1 MSVLVPAGF
10 IIWNHFSFPLLS
22 TNHIRNAKVRMLIA
36 EQIVVQE
43 GVALIFE
50 MPQSGLVAKPKT
62 KRIPAIKIKTIS
74 IFTVFSENF
83 RYKTAQ
89 MTPNM
94 VIEEFDAFP
103 SPSEP
108 IVFFSEAENM
118 EGLSITIQLK
128 ITKKIKKTMSTS
140 NFSFAK
146 SVMVAQAKY
155 AHPINP
161 NMPHQ

>member
-10 IIWNHFSFPLLS
+10 IILNHFSFPFLS
-22 TNHIRNAKVRMLIA
+22 TNHIKNAKVRMLIA

-50 MPQSGLVAKPKT
+50 IPHKGLVAKPKT
-62 KRIPAIKIKTIS
+62 KRITAIKIKTIS
-74 IFTVFSENF
+74 IITVFSEYF
-83 RYKTAQ
+83 RYKAAQ
-89 MTPNM
+89 ITPNM
-94 VIEEFDAFP
+94 VIDELDPFP
-103 SPSEP
+103 RPREP
-108 IVFFSEAENM
+108 MVFFNVDENI
-118 EGLSITIQLK
+118 EGLSITIELK

-155 AHPINP
+155 AQPINP

>member
-1 MSVLVPAGF
+1 
-10 IIWNHFSFPLLS
+10 
-22 TNHIRNAKVRMLIA
+22 MLMA
-36 EQIVVQE
+36 EQMVVHE

-50 MPQSGLVAKPKT
+50 IPHSGLVANPKT
-62 KRIPAIKIKTIS
+62 NSITAIKIKMIS
-74 IFTVFSENF
+74 ILIVFSENF

-94 VIEEFDAFP
+94 VIEELDAFP
-103 SPSEP
+103 SPREP
-108 IVFFSEAENM
+108 MVFFNEDENM
-118 EGLSITIQLK
+118 EGFSITIELK

-140 NFSFAK
+140 SFRSAK

>member
-1 MSVLVPAGF
+1 M
-10 IIWNHFSFPLLS
+10 
-22 TNHIRNAKVRMLIA
+22 A
-36 EQIVVQE
+36 EQIVVHE

-62 KRIPAIKIKTIS
+62 KRIPAIIIKTIS
-74 IFTVFSENF
+74 TFTVFSENF
-83 RYKTAQ
+83 LYKAAQ

-94 VIEEFDAFP
+94 VIEELDAFP
-103 SPSEP
+103 SPREP
-108 IVFFSEAENM
+108 MVFFNEDENM
-118 EGLSITIQLK
+118 EGFSITIELK

-140 NFSFAK
+140 SFRSAK

>member
-1 MSVLVPAGF
+1 VSVLVPAGF
-10 IIWNHFSFPLLS
+10 IILNHFSFPFLS
-22 TNHIRNAKVRMLIA
+22 TNHIRNAKVRMLMA

-62 KRIPAIKIKTIS
+62 KRIRAIKIRISS
-74 IFTVFSENF
+74 IFLVFSKNL

-89 MTPNM
+89 ITPTM
-94 VIEEFDAFP
+94 VIDELDAFP
-103 SPSEP
+103 SPNEP
-108 IVFFSEAENM
+108 MVFFNEDENI
-118 EGLSITIQLK
+118 EGLSITIELK
-128 ITKKIKKTMSTS
+128 ITKNIKKTMSTS